1 MEWPELELEQ
11 RWSAFA
17 RRAAGAED
25 GIHSRAHI
33 SCPRCRCGGC
43 GGHCSS
49 TPNRCLAAAFTIRL
63 QFIHCPHFKCDC
75 MQPQLLTH
83 STSEPIDSSSL
94 SAVVAFVSAG
104 SPSAVAPA
112 VQSAVFALAEVHTS
126 CRWAAMRVLPQAS
139 PCTRAF
145 CCMNHTEFLSRTDQL
160 F

>member
-1 MEWPELELEQ
+1 MVWPELELEQ

-17 RRAAGAED
+17 RHAAGTQD
-25 GIHSRAHI
+25 GMHSRAHI

-43 GGHCSS
+43 CGHCSS

-75 MQPQLLTH
+75 MQRTQLLTH
-83 STSEPIDSSSL
+83 STSERIDSSSL
-94 SAVVAFVSAG
+94 SAVVVFVSAG

-112 VQSAVFALAEVHTS
+112 VQSAVCALAEVHTS
-126 CRWAAMRVLPQAS
+126 CRWAVMLQAS

-145 CCMNHTEFLSRTDQL
+145 RCMNQTEFPC
-160 F
+160 